1 MSGDVIVRMRH
12 IRGAKMCS
20 RGARGFFERHGLD
33 WSKFLEEGIPGSEL
47 EATGDALAFQV
58 VEFARGEE

>member
-1 MSGDVIVRMRH
+1 MSREVIVRMRH

-20 RGARGFFERHGLD
+20 SGARGFFQRHGLD
-33 WSKFLEEGIPGSEL
+33 WSKFLEEGISSKDL

-58 VEFARGEE
+58 TEFARGEE